1 MKLNLKANIPTPLN
15 NDATV
20 DLAIECTAAEAIE
33 LNRQLKDTILE
44 LIDVGI
50 QFKKNDMKNH
60 IEKLRVENKQLSEE
74 LYKMRKYNS

>member
-1 MKLNLKANIPTPLN
+1 MKLTLKANIPTPLN

-20 DLAIECTAAEAIE
+20 DLAIECTTAEAIE